1 MIHWDGPPALSL
13 SVSVF
18 YSLKFSAR
26 FLGYFIREWRYEKVR
41 MSDLPELGERV
52 IQSFILSS
60 ELYFLHSLKRA
71 SCHL

>member
-41 MSDLPELGERV
+41 MYRN
-52 IQSFILSS
+52 
-60 ELYFLHSLKRA
+60 
-71 SCHL
+71 